1 MANRLTGEIS
11 PYLLQHADNPVD
23 WHPWGPEALALAEA
37 QGKPIFLSIGYAACH
52 WCHVMA
58 HESFEDPATAAIM
71 NEHFVNIKVDRE
83 ERPDLDSL
91 YMDAVVAMTGQGGWP
106 MSVFLTPDAKPFYGG
121 TYFPPN
127 RRFNLPS
134 FRELLVGL
142 AAKWKADPA
151 GVRKVGE
158 ELLARVGAV
167 PPFLPQEGRLDES
180 TFQPAA
186 EALFR
191 TFDWERGGWG
201 RAPKFPQPAAVEFL
215 LRRNARGGDRLALDM
230 ATKTLRSMATG
241 GIYDQLGGGF
251 ARYSVDEAWLV
262 PHFEKMLYDNAQ
274 LVRAYLHA
282 WQVTGDR
289 SLLEVVETSLGFM
302 LRELR
307 DPGGGFYSSLD
318 ADSEGEEGKYYL
330 WAWEEV
336 RDMLGDGQALDLFL
350 AAYGVTEAGNF
361 EGRNIL
367 YRALDDPALSVRF
380 GLPAESVASQ
390 LAAARQRLLSARAG
404 RIRPGLDDKVL
415 TGWNGLALVALA
427 EAARATGSKQYLQA
441 AQQQADF
448 LLSNLIREGRLHR
461 SWRSGQARHSAYL
474 EDHASLGLGLL
485 ALYQADFDPRWFQA
499 AIAQA
504 EEILSAFADPQGGFF
519 DTRHDHEALIARP
532 KSLQDSPIPSG
543 NTLACTLLL
552 ELGALE
558 GEARY
563 IDPAELVLRAIAPTA
578 AQYPTAFA
586 GWLCAVDF
594 ALGPQL
600 QLAIAGS
607 PDQPAFHDLVAVANK
622 RFAPNLVVAG
632 GLPAAPGL
640 PRLMAERLLQGGEPT
655 AYLCQGF
662 ACRLPTSSPS
672 ELARQLDEA

>member
-1 MANRLTGEIS
+1 MANRLAGEIS

-23 WHPWGPEALALAEA
+23 WHPWGTEALALAKA
-37 QGKPIFLSIGYAACH
+37 QDKPIFLSIGYAACH

-58 HESFEDPATAAIM
+58 HESFEDPETAAVM
-71 NEHFVNIKVDRE
+71 NKHFVNIKVDRE

-106 MSVFLTPDAKPFYGG
+106 MSVFLTPEGKPFYGG

-134 FRELLVGL
+134 FRELLLGL
-142 AAKWKADPA
+142 AEKWQEDRS

-158 ELLARVGAV
+158 ELSARVGAG
-167 PPFLPQEGRLDES
+167 PALLPREAELDES
-180 TFQPAA
+180 LLQPAA

-191 TFDWERGGWG
+191 TFDWDHGGWG
-201 RAPKFPQPAAVEFL
+201 RAPKFPQPMAVEFL
-215 LRRNARGGDRLALDM
+215 LRRHARGGDRLALDM
-230 ATKTLRSMATG
+230 ATKALRSMAMG
-241 GIYDQLGGGF
+241 GIFDHLGGGF
-251 ARYSVDEAWLV
+251 ARYSVDEHWLV

-274 LVRAYLHA
+274 LVRAYLHG

-289 SLLEVVETSLGFM
+289 TLLEVAESTLAFM
-302 LRELR
+302 LRELG
-307 DPGGGFYSSLD
+307 DPAGGFYSSLD

-330 WAWEEV
+330 WSLEEL
-336 RDMLGDGQALDLFL
+336 RNALGDVQDAELFL
-350 AAYGVTEAGNF
+350 TAYGVTEAGNF
-361 EGRNIL
+361 EGRTIL
-367 YRALDDPALSVRF
+367 NRAADDLALSDRF
-380 GLPAESVASQ
+380 GLPAEAVAAQ
-390 LAAARQRLLSARAG
+390 LAAGRTLVLAARAG

-427 EAARATGSKQYLQA
+427 EAARATGSPDYLRAAQLQA
-441 AQQQADF
+441 EF
-448 LLSNLIREGRLHR
+448 LLGNLIVHGRLHR
-461 SWRSGQARHSAYL
+461 SWRAGQARHTAYL

-485 ALYQADFDPRWFQA
+485 ALYQADFNPRWYQA
-499 AIAQA
+499 AVAQA
-504 EEILSAFADPQGGFF
+504 DEILASFADPQGGFF

-532 KSLQDSPIPSG
+532 KSVQDSPIASG
-543 NTLACTLLL
+543 NTLACMLLL

-558 GEARY
+558 GVARY
-563 IDPAELVLRAIAPTA
+563 IDPAESVLRAIAPTA

-586 GWLCAVDF
+586 GWLCAIDF

-607 PDQPAFHDLVAVANK
+607 LEDPAVHSLAAVANQGYL
-622 RFAPNLVVAG
+622 PNLVMAG
-632 GLPAAPGL
+632 GPHAAPGA
-640 PRLMAERLLQGGEPT
+640 PRLMVDRPMQNGKPT

-662 ACRLPTSSPS
+662 ACRLPTTSSE
-672 ELARQLDEA
+672 ELARQLDG